1 METETVNNELDELMS
16 GFKEEI
22 EQSRFASKKSKRF
35 DIIFDLAILVF
46 LLMVFYDAYSLQ
58 GWSFKSIFIL
68 TIALCM
74 PTLRILGKRYE
85 KHWLSI
91 TNCESAQE
99 LCAYYDKCRKMDMG
113 LVGVMGVILLFV
125 AILIVFRSDEDWIGV
140 IFGVIGLALMLFSAV
155 SCLTGRGIPK
165 NEKIERMR
173 ELVKQESHS
182 IM

>member
-16 GFKEEI
+16 SFKEEI
-22 EQSRFASKKSKRF
+22 EQSRSASKKSKRF
-35 DIIFDLAILVF
+35 DIIFDLTIFVF
-46 LLMVFYDAYSLQ
+46 LFMVFYDAYSLQ
-58 GWSFKSIFIL
+58 GWSFKSISIL

-74 PTLRILGKRYE
+74 PILRILGKRYE

-125 AILIVFRSDEDWIGV
+125 AILIVFRSEVDWVGA
-140 IFGVIGLALMLFSAV
+140 IFGVIGLSLMLFSVV

-173 ELVKQESHS
+173 ELIEQERHS